1 LLLRAASFDH
11 LVRAAEERE
20 RTSASQSASQ
30 DARMSVPAGSIAA
43 MPPRRSKHFVSS
55 PSCHLTL
62 GDLEKSISL
71 LIETGRNVN
80 ASESNREQ
88 SGIIRR
94 QFCGIKRQRQFFEVP
109 FSLNAGVHRP
119 LALTMQLH
127 VP

>member
-1 LLLRAASFDH
+1 LNFRVIAGD
-11 LVRAAEERE
+11 
-20 RTSASQSASQ
+20 RTGKH
-30 DARMSVPAGSIAA
+30 ARN
-43 MPPRRSKHFVSS
+43 
-55 PSCHLTL
+55 LYY

-109 FSLNAGVHRP
+109 L
-119 LALTMQLH
+119 
-127 VP
+127 